1 MELSLP
7 HNWTPRDYQ
16 LPLWKKLETG
26 CKRAAAVWHRRA
38 GKDDVMLHWIATA
51 SQRRV
56 GNYWTM
62 LPLQSQARRAI
73 WQSINPHTGVR
84 RIDEAFPPEMRAN
97 TRDNDMSITFANGSQ
112 WQVLGSDSYDSHVGA
127 APIGIVWSER
137 ALSDPRSWAYLRPIL
152 LENNGWA
159 LFNFT
164 PRGSNHAKRTF
175 ETWQSD
181 SNWYCERLTANDTNV
196 FTAEQLKA
204 EKREYIGLHGHDEGE
219 ALFNQEYHCSFDSPV
234 LGSYYGHEMVAA
246 ETEGRIGRVPHDSAV
261 GVETWWDLGIGDATA
276 IFFAQRI
283 PGGEIHII
291 DYIEDQGKALPY
303 YVDLLN
309 QKKSEFNYNYTQH
322 ILPHDAKAR
331 ELQTGKPRQEAL
343 KYLGIEATIISQH
356 NVDDGIHAVRMMLP
370 RCWFDSVKCERGID
384 CLRSYRKAEDQHK
397 SDGVHKFYQS
407 RPLHDFAS
415 HAADAFRYG
424 AMARSKVSG
433 NRARGPIEYPSMQQM
448 GMI

>member
-1 MELSLP
+1 MEIALP
-7 HNWTPRDYQ
+7 YNWTPRDYQ
-16 LPLWKKLETG
+16 LELWKKLEGG

-38 GKDDVMLHWIATA
+38 GKDDVCLHWIATA

-73 WQSINPHTGVR
+73 WQAVNPHTGRR
-84 RIDEAFPPEMRAN
+84 RIDEAFPQEMRTN
-97 TRDNDMSITFANGSQ
+97 TRDNDMSITFENGSQ
-112 WQVLGSDSYDSHVGA
+112 WQVLGSDSYNSHVGA
-127 APIGIVWSER
+127 APIGIVWSEW

-152 LENNGWA
+152 LENGGWA

-175 ETWQSD
+175 ESWRSD
-181 SNWYCERLTANDTNV
+181 PNWYCERLTAEDTSV

-204 EKREYIGLHGHDEGE
+204 ERREYIGLHGADEGE
-219 ALFNQEYHCSFDSPV
+219 ALFMQEYHCSFESPV
-234 LGSYYGHEMVAA
+234 MGSYYGHEITAA
-246 ETEGRIGRVPHDSAV
+246 EKEGRIGSVPHDPSV

-276 IFFAQRI
+276 IFIVQRI
-283 PGGEIHII
+283 PGGEVHVI
-291 DYIEDQGKALPY
+291 DYIEEQGKALPF

-309 QKKSEFNYNYTQH
+309 ERKTELGYSYTQH
-322 ILPHDAKAR
+322 VLPHDAKAR
-331 ELQTGKPRQEAL
+331 ELQTGKTREEAL
-343 KYLGIEATIISQH
+343 KALGISATIIPQH
-356 NVDDGIHAVRMMLP
+356 NVDDGIHAVRMLLP
-370 RCWFDSVKCERGID
+370 RCWFDAIKCERGID
-384 CLRSYRKAEDQHK
+384 CLRSYRKAEDDRK
-397 SDGVHKFYQS
+397 SDGVHKFYQI

-424 AMARSKVSG
+424 AMARSQVSG

>member
-84 RIDEAFPPEMRAN
+84 RIDEAFPPDMRAN

-127 APIGIVWSER
+127 APIGIVWSEW

-196 FTAEQLKA
+196 FTEEQLKA
-204 EKREYIGLHGHDEGE
+204 EKREYVGLHGADEGE

-234 LGSYYGHEMVAA
+234 L
-246 ETEGRIGRVPHDSAV
+246 
-261 GVETWWDLGIGDATA
+261 
-276 IFFAQRI
+276 
-283 PGGEIHII
+283 GGEIHII

-331 ELQTGKPRQEAL
+331 ELQTGKTRQEAL

-370 RCWFDSVKCERGID
+370 RCWFDSVRCERGID